1 MAPSL
6 TGSTAL
12 APSRSRGGRGASTS
26 ERCTN
31 SGPGSDSD
39 SDSDMDLGSDSSS
52 PLSSPTLGQGT
63 TGSTFASRSGPVIPR
78 IASSSISGPFVSI
91 PGRFFTSSSSAPAQ
105 FGSSRLGRAAV
116 PGQAKQQL
124 TGAAFG
130 TCQQRGQGQGLA
142 DDDSDMESAEEE
154 DTDMESAEEGFDDVN
169 SRNNASNISIIN
181 AANFAHPIATTA
193 ASAGGST
200 VLGPNSPI
208 MSPVAVMPSSTSSMP
223 PAIQNYQSMPQVVL
237 IPPLT
242 PGFPIPPAPAGY
254 RFVPV
259 PHGFPAPPPMPRGV
273 SLPPGV
279 LLPPGYPLAPPFL
292 PTGFTV
298 PPGFPFPPSFP
309 RRSMPSVPPMLPV
322 PPMSPMTPTA
332 PLAPILP
339 ISAASGMIN
348 LAVTN
353 SPSFGSIPGVGAS
366 APFQRG
372 RDKRTHSQ
380 MEEASKEEHAN
391 LQEQDQNQS
400 KMSKRR
406 KTNRDYDDMTRPMP
420 RPRVSSPS
428 ARSISRRDLWRAMAM
443 KHSFKQ
449 YCRWFGLRH

>member
-200 VLGPNSPI
+200 VLGPISPI

-242 PGFPIPPAPAGY
+242 P
-254 RFVPV
+254 
-259 PHGFPAPPPMPRGV
+259 
-273 SLPPGV
+273 
-279 LLPPGYPLAPPFL
+279 
-292 PTGFTV
+292 GFTV

-339 ISAASGMIN
+339 TSAASGMMN

-391 LQEQDQNQS
+391 LQEQDQN
-400 KMSKRR
+400 
-406 KTNRDYDDMTRPMP
+406 
-420 RPRVSSPS
+420 
-428 ARSISRRDLWRAMAM
+428 
-443 KHSFKQ
+443 
-449 YCRWFGLRH
+449 